1 MSDECREI
9 MQRRG
14 EDRLRYIVR
23 QKSFHLNVPCRSF
36 DGNCK
41 QFLIS
46 GTIVDDQNFHAIPEC
61 GFL

>member
-1 MSDECREI
+1 VSRDHAAARRRE
-9 MQRRG
+9 
-14 EDRLRYIVR
+14 RLRYIVNH
-23 QKSFHLNVPCRSF
+23 KSFHLNVPCRSF

-46 GTIVDDQNFHAIPEC
+46 GTIVDDQNFHALPEC